1 MEISFLFVQL
11 GPSLLLPRRRA
22 LPLRSSP
29 RENKLKTVPALVNKT
44 LAGIPPIY
52 APVYAFSRQ
61 RGGGGLSRRSI
72 YSPSLYRV
80 GLELDIPLYS
90 WKMIGGI
97 VHLET
102 VPLSFFK
109 MEILR

>member
-52 APVYAFSRQ
+52 APVYAFRD
-61 RGGGGLSRRSI
+61 RGGEGA
-72 YSPSLYRV
+72 SLDLFAIFIPGRV
-80 GLELDIPLYS
+80 GIGYS
-90 WKMIGGI
+90 ALFVENDRGI